1 MPKKVQTMWRLLLAV
16 TLALAALTEAVAGRR
31 VKRNEV
37 LVPAVQSGKMGLSGE
52 YARLRGVNIVAMAT
66 GVWRDET
73 FRAIRDHAPGLGTFV
88 APLPGDSYHMT
99 VHPLFTERELPVFYQ
114 RRFADRWDAAWDH
127 IVNVLTPH
135 LLALQAHAPG
145 ALHPEY
151 VRTLVGN
158 GVTVMLLALPEA
170 EARALAQ
177 FRARVQETVGLAMR
191 RLLFAAAADRDERA
205 QAQDWYTRLFVEPDA
220 ADSAPAYAY
229 HLTLGYSRRLAATLT
244 AAELAQLESDSDMVD
259 AVVRNLMCPDS
270 DAPSDPCPVPLNAT
284 TVCWFTSMTAFTPV
298 RPGPARGTAH
308 MFDTLY
314 PLAYDELAGHRLR
327 DTLLRVAGILLLAGI
342 LYYGAKRVLPHLTKH
357 GTLLPVST
365 HSDSH
370 EA

>member
-1 MPKKVQTMWRLLLAV
+1 MLRNNQTVVPLLLAV
-16 TLALAALTEAVAGRR
+16 GMAMLMEVGTSVPTRR
-31 VKRNEV
+31 RNQV
-37 LVPAVQSGKMGLSGE
+37 LVPAVQSGKMGLNGE

-73 FRAIRDHAPGLGTFV
+73 FRAIKDHAPELGRFV

-99 VHPLFTERELPVFYQ
+99 VHPLFTERELPAFYQ

-135 LLALQAHAPG
+135 LLALRAQLPG
-145 ALHPEY
+145 ALHPQF

-170 EARALAQ
+170 EARELAR

-191 RLLFAAAADRDERA
+191 RLLFAAATDHDERE
-205 QAQDWYTRLFVEPDA
+205 QAQEWYTRLFVEPDA
-220 ADSAPAYAY
+220 ADSALAYAY
-229 HLTLGYSRRLAATLT
+229 HLTLGYSRRLGSKLT
-244 AAELAQLESDSDMVD
+244 ADELAQLERDSDMVD

-270 DAPSDPCPVPLNAT
+270 ERPGDPCVVPLNT
-284 TVCWFTSMTAFTPV
+284 TDVCWFTSMTAFTPV
-298 RPGPARGTAH
+298 RAGRARGTAH
-308 MFDTLY
+308 MFDALY

-327 DTLLRVAGILLLAGI
+327 DTLLRIAGILI
-342 LYYGAKRVLPHLTKH
+342 LGAVVCFGVRRVLPRLTKRSA
-357 GTLLPVST
+357 LLPVRT
-365 HSDSH
+365 HNDTH